1 MWTHE
6 LDFASVNKYFSMVR
20 PVKPGKH
27 FCQSRFTR
35 SIFTHES
42 MHLAGTK
49 LERDVIQH
57 LDAGKRFTDMACL
70 KEPIHTAF

>member
-1 MWTHE
+1 MWAHE
-6 LDFASVNKYFSMVR
+6 LDFASANKYFSMVWF
-20 PVKPGKH
+20 VQPGKH
-27 FCQSRFTR
+27 FRQSRFAR
-35 SIFTHES
+35 SVFTHES

-70 KEPIHTAF
+70 EEPVHTAF